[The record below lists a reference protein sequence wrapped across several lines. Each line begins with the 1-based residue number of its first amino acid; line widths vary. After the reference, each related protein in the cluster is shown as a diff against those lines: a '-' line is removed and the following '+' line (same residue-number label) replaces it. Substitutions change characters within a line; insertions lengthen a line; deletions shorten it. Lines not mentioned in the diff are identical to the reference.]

1 MSKKKPVVTPAVAPV
16 APVQE
21 PVAAALAAA
30 ADKLNVDP
38 AVLAATAAVEQK
50 PADVEGAVAGEP
62 VDPNG
67 EGDDEGSDQGGEGQD
82 ESGDGAVDLEAAAL
96 LQQAGEGEAADQ
108 AALLQVEAGEGEA
121 ADQAALLQVEA
132 AAETISV
139 SMGFMQQ
146 ELGEYVKVMRPG
158 YPVPAEQG
166 VQNQMRLFRC
176 IEGIL
181 RQEGAEFFQQ
191 LNYLLAVFKE
201 NRDGAFSERYLF
213 RFWDNLALS
222 QRDRTLFE
230 RLLNLFV
237 ITADHTSRAD
247 AVKHVDL
254 NKTVQLITSGPAQER
269 MFQFYAM

>member
-1 MSKKKPVVTPAVAPV
+1 MSKKKPVVAPAVAPV
-16 APVQE
+16 AAVKE
-21 PVAAALAAA
+21 PVAVIDPNAAA
-30 ADKLNVDP
+30 ADAGIDP
-38 AVLAATAAVEQK
+38 VVLAATVAVEQGEAAKK
-50 PADVEGAVAGEP
+50 PEVADAGADEAG
-62 VDPNG
+62 
-67 EGDDEGSDQGGEGQD
+67 DQGGEGQD

-96 LQQAGEGEAADQ
+96 LQQAGED
-108 AALLQVEAGEGEA
+108 EA

-166 VQNQMRLFRC
+166 IQNQMRLFRC

-269 MFQFYAM
+269 VFQFSAM

>member
-1 MSKKKPVVTPAVAPV
+1 MSKKKPVVAPTVAPV
-16 APVQE
+16 AAVKE
-21 PVAAALAAA
+21 PVAVIDPNAALIVAAA
-30 ADKLNVDP
+30 GVGIDP
-38 AVLAATAAVEQK
+38 VVLAATVAVEQGEAAK
-50 PADVEGAVAGEP
+50 TPEVADAGADEAG
-62 VDPNG
+62 
-67 EGDDEGSDQGGEGQD
+67 DQGGEGQD

-96 LQQAGEGEAADQ
+96 LQQAGED
-108 AALLQVEAGEGEA
+108 EA

-176 IEGIL
+176 IESIL

-191 LNYLLAVFKE
+191 LNYLLTVFKE

>member
-1 MSKKKPVVTPAVAPV
+1 MSRKKPVVAPAVAPV
-16 APVQE
+16 AAVKE
-21 PVAAALAAA
+21 PVAVIDPNAAA
-30 ADKLNVDP
+30 AGAGIDP
-38 AVLAATAAVEQK
+38 VVLAATVAVEQGETAK
-50 PADVEGAVAGEP
+50 TPEVADAGADEAG
-62 VDPNG
+62 
-67 EGDDEGSDQGGEGQD
+67 DQGGEGQD
-82 ESGDGAVDLEAAAL
+82 ESGDGAVDLEA
-96 LQQAGEGEAADQ
+96 
-108 AALLQVEAGEGEA
+108 
-121 ADQAALLQVEA
+121 AALLQVEA

-176 IEGIL
+176 IESIL

>member
-1 MSKKKPVVTPAVAPV
+1 MSRKKPVVAPAVAPV
-16 APVQE
+16 AAVKE
-21 PVAAALAAA
+21 PVAVIDPNAALIVAAA
-30 ADKLNVDP
+30 GVGIDP
-38 AVLAATAAVEQK
+38 VVLAATVAVEQGETAK
-50 PADVEGAVAGEP
+50 TPEVADAGADEAGDQGAV
-62 VDPNG
+62 
-67 EGDDEGSDQGGEGQD
+67 Q
-82 ESGDGAVDLEAAAL
+82 L
-96 LQQAGEGEAADQ
+96 LQQAAEGEAAT
-108 AALLQVEAGEGEA
+108 EAQRGQIPAIAVMDEVA
-121 ADQAALLQVEA
+121 FMQVEA

>member
-1 MSKKKPVVTPAVAPV
+1 MSRKKPVVTPAVAPV
-16 APVQE
+16 AAVKE
-21 PVAAALAAA
+21 PVAVVDPNAALIAAA
-30 ADKLNVDP
+30 AAVGVDP
-38 AVLAATAAVEQK
+38 VVLAATAAVEQGEAVK
-50 PADVEGAVAGEP
+50 APEVADAGADEAGDQGAV
-62 VDPNG
+62 
-67 EGDDEGSDQGGEGQD
+67 Q
-82 ESGDGAVDLEAAAL
+82 L
-96 LQQAGEGEAADQ
+96 LQQAAEGEAAT
-108 AALLQVEAGEGEA
+108 EAQRGQIPAIAVMDEVA
-121 ADQAALLQVEA
+121 FMQVEA

>member
-96 LQQAGEGEAADQ
+96 LQQ
-108 AALLQVEAGEGEA
+108 AGEGEA